1 MAAAPQ
7 PSRRKIIKK
16 SGGHGHHGGA
26 WKIAYADF
34 VTAMMALFMVL
45 WLLAS
50 TDSKSRK
57 EIADYFRTGVLPD
70 AELAMNGGATYV
82 PSIMEKSGVPPPH
95 GEQSL
100 DDQARSVQKQIRT
113 MADNHVDLAE
123 VASKVRVVA
132 TPEGVLIEV
141 DDSDDG
147 MLFETSSSALKP
159 ALRDFLVKLVPVLA
173 SRDAPIEIQ
182 GHTDAAPFPTGAD
195 KTNWELSFER
205 ASAARK
211 ILERAGLGRDR
222 VVGVIGRGAAVPL
235 LPDAPLS
242 ARNRRL
248 SILLRSSPVASGAPP
263 TIPPGGPTPPP
274 EGSTPPPEGSTAPLT
289 DAAKDGDGQ
298 RTASVRAM
306 IRGTTAQARRL
317 LEP

>member
-1 MAAAPQ
+1 
-7 PSRRKIIKK
+7 
-16 SGGHGHHGGA
+16 
-26 WKIAYADF
+26 
-34 VTAMMALFMVL
+34 
-45 WLLAS
+45 
-50 TDSKSRK
+50 
-57 EIADYFRTGVLPD
+57 
-70 AELAMNGGATYV
+70 
-82 PSIMEKSGVPPPH
+82 
-95 GEQSL
+95 
-100 DDQARSVQKQIRT
+100 VQKQIRT

-173 SRDAPIEIQ
+173 SHEAPIEIQ

-211 ILERAGLGRDR
+211 ILERAGLDRDR

-248 SILLRSSPVASGAPP
+248 SILLRTAPVASGAAPTTPP
-263 TIPPGGPTPPP
+263 TEATPPT
-274 EGSTPPPEGSTAPLT
+274 EEATPPLT
-289 DAAKDGDGQ
+289 EAAKDGDALH
-298 RTASVRAM
+298 TSSVRAM
-306 IRGTTAQARRL
+306 IRGTASQARRL